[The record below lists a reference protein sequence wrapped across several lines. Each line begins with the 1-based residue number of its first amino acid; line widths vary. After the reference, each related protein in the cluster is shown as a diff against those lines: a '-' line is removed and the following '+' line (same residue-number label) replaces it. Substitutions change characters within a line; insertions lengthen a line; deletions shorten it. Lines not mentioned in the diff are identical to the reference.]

1 MNVYFKKA
9 LNDFKCAS
17 TLMKSVDEEP
27 DFVCT
32 VAYLLQ
38 QAYEKILKGFI
49 FDKGARVR
57 KEHDISSLLDT
68 AIELGYTPDR
78 FLIKFA
84 DKLTYWEASTRYD
97 LVNIST
103 KDIVECLS
111 NFNRIFS
118 ELSNRERSRNDIV
131 RYINSIVETN
141 FSDIDVVDLLK
152 YLPEKL
158 PETEEDIIDAIH
170 DYINSRNNKSI
181 TNKLDTLIKKEK

>member
-9 LNDFKCAS
+9 LNDFKCAN

-27 DFVCT
+27 DFLCT

-38 QAYEKILKGFI
+38 QAYEKTLKGFI
-49 FDKGARVR
+49 FDKGVRVR

-68 AIELGYTPDR
+68 TIELGYTPDK

-103 KDIVECLS
+103 KDIAECLA

-118 ELSNRERSRNDIV
+118 ELSNRERNRNDIV
-131 RYINSIVETN
+131 RYITSIVETN
-141 FSDIDVVDLLK
+141 FSDIDVIDLLK

-158 PETEEDIIDAIH
+158 PETEEDIIDTIYDYVSNH
-170 DYINSRNNKSI
+170 DKKSI
-181 TNKLDTLIKKEK
+181 TSKLDTLIKKEK